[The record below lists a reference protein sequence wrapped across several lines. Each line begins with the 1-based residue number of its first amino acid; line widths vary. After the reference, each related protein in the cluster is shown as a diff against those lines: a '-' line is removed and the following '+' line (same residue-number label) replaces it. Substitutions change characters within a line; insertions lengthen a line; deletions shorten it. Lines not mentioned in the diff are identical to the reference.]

1 MGTLR
6 VALAQILA
14 GPEPRANLDLVAQAA
29 TEAELGGAQLV
40 VFPEATMRCFGLP
53 LSEIAEPVDGPWA
66 QRLAEIAESHS
77 LAIIAGMFCPSNDG
91 RVRNTLRAVGP
102 GIDAFYDKIH
112 LFDAFGF
119 EESRTVAAGS
129 QPVII
134 SIAGVLVGLTTCYD
148 VRFPGLYT
156 RLADLGAQ
164 MICVAASWG
173 AGPGKIDQWRL
184 LTRARALDSTTYL
197 VAAGQADPSSVG
209 ANRKPGAPTGI
220 GYSAAVSP
228 YGDVLAE
235 LGPAPGL
242 LFVDCDI
249 ELIDRARATIP
260 VLANRR
266 F

>member
-1 MGTLR
+1 
-6 VALAQILA
+6 
-14 GPEPRANLDLVAQAA
+14 
-29 TEAELGGAQLV
+29 

-53 LSEIAEPVDGPWA
+53 LLEIAEPVDGPWG
-66 QRLAEIAESHS
+66 QRLAEIAERQS
-77 LAIIAGMFCPSNDG
+77 LVIIAGMFCPSADG

-102 GIDAFYDKIH
+102 GVDAFYDKIH

-119 EESRTVAAGS
+119 VESETVAAGS
-129 QPVII
+129 EPLII
-134 SIAGVLVGLTTCYD
+134 SVGGVQVGLTTCYD

-156 RLADLGAQ
+156 LLADLGAQ
-164 MICVAASWG
+164 VICLAASWA

-197 VAAGQADPSSVG
+197 VAAGQADPDSVG
-209 ANRKPGAPTGI
+209 AKRRSGAPTGI
-220 GYSAAVSP
+220 GHSAAVSP
-228 YGDVLAE
+228 YGDLLAE
-235 LGPAPGL
+235 LGPAPGVL
-242 LFVDCDI
+242 LVDCDI